1 MVWDEIW
8 EYSIWPTKWGRRP
21 KLTSDVAPKTCQ
33 NVFELH
39 TCGWFR
45 MRFENIKS
53 DPQKEVRG
61 KLTSEVTSKTCQ
73 YNFIFVDGLGW
84 DLRIFKL
91 THQKRSDL
99 RILKVTC
106 LPKGRIHSKKKLV
119 KYHNFGTD
127 PPPLKVVKTQFFFT
141 QWPDNH

>member
-21 KLTSDVAPKTCQ
+21 KLTSNVAPKTCQ

-61 KLTSEVTSKTCQ
+61 QLTSEVTSKTCQ

-106 LPKGRIHSKKKLV
+106 LPKRRIHSKKKTCEISQLW
-119 KYHNFGTD
+119 YWPS
-127 PPPLKVVKTQFFFT
+127 PPKSCENSILFYSMTR
-141 QWPDNH
+141 